1 MRSPRYHPPDYWL
14 LSLTFLL
21 IAFGLIMLSS
31 AGAVVGFQRFGQADY
46 FLRQQLFSFA
56 VGCAVMYVMAIVDY
70 HFWRRFAFF
79 LLIISIGLLVA
90 VFLPGLG
97 FEAGGARRW
106 INLGSFLLQ
115 PSEIIKL
122 TFLLYL
128 AVWLEKRGK
137 GAHDFTYGLLPFLFL
152 LGIIVLLIMMQPDLG
167 TVSIIVL
174 VSIVVYFLAGAP
186 WRHLL
191 VILGGGAVALA
202 ALIKIAPYRAQ
213 RITVF
218 LNPELDPQGIG
229 YHINQALLAIGSG
242 GLFGVGLGKSRQ
254 KFNFLPEVTGDSIF
268 AVVAEELGF
277 LVVLAL
283 IAVFVLF
290 LRRGFAVSRAAPDRF
305 GMFIAAGV
313 TLWVVLQA
321 LVNVGALSG
330 LLPLTGITLPFIS
343 AGGSSLIATMAGVGL
358 LINISRQTKG

>member
-1 MRSPRYHPPDYWL
+1 MRGPRYHQPDYWL
-14 LSLTFLL
+14 LGLTFLL

-31 AGAVVGFQRFGQADY
+31 AGAVVGFQRFGQSDY
-46 FLRQQLFSFA
+46 FLKQQLFSFA
-56 VGCAVMYVMAIVDY
+56 VGCAVMYVMAMLDY
-70 HFWRRFAFF
+70 HVWRRFAFL
-79 LLIISIGLLVA
+79 LLILSIGLLIA
-90 VFLPGLG
+90 VFLPGIG

-106 INLGSFLLQ
+106 IHIGSNLIQ
-115 PSEIIKL
+115 PSEIVKL

-152 LGIIVLLIMMQPDLG
+152 LGVIVALVMLQPDLG
-167 TVSIIVL
+167 TVSVIVL

-186 WRHLL
+186 WRHL
-191 VILGGGAVALA
+191 VTILIGGAAALA
-202 ALIKIAPYRAQ
+202 LLIKIAPYRAQ

-277 LVVLAL
+277 FIVLAL

-290 LRRGFAVSRAAPDRF
+290 LRRGFAVYRKAPDRF

-321 LVNVGALSG
+321 LVNIGALSG
-330 LLPLTGITLPFIS
+330 ILPLTGITLPFIS
-343 AGGSSLIATMAGVGL
+343 AGGSSLIATMAGVGV
-358 LINISRQTKG
+358 LINISRQTKA